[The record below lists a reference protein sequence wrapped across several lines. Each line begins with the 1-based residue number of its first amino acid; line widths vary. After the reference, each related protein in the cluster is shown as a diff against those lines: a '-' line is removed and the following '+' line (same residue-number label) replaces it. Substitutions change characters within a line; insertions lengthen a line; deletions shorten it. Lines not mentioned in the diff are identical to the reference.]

1 MLQLFQWGFCI
12 SFHLLNNGQ
21 KPPSQQVGCSYSNQ
35 KKYAGCD
42 EHVCVCVCVKP
53 TRIKVRY
60 FKATCINAVNNV
72 GKQAEARYK
81 VKMWAS
87 EHFRAVVFYRETLIL
102 AVSQQEIYSM
112 VRVIM
117 NGIKIS
123 INGKQI
129 RRRDSSATVALFCL
143 IHRKI

>member
-1 MLQLFQWGFCI
+1 M
-12 SFHLLNNGQ
+12 
-21 KPPSQQVGCSYSNQ
+21 
-35 KKYAGCD
+35 
-42 EHVCVCVCVKP
+42 CVCVCVKP

-72 GKQAEARYK
+72 GKYAEARYK

-87 EHFRAVVFYRETLIL
+87 EYFGAVVFYREALIL
-102 AVSQQEIYSM
+102 VVSYQEIYSM

-123 INGKQI
+123 INGKKI
-129 RRRDSSATVALFCL
+129 GGVTVRALSL
-143 IHRKI
+143 ASV